1 MAERD
6 RLRPRVGSQCPAR
19 DTECTGPPQLP
30 VSSALPAADPSAHP
44 RLASGRAGS
53 QIPRWAAG
61 SWAAFNVSARTKCG
75 EDPTVRTGEV
85 DRARATP
92 YSHCTEAAASPP
104 ARQCAAPGPLNAAF
118 YPALLQ
124 PHGPNLQPHVLHCI
138 YSRCLSPFP
147 NAQPRP
153 PFSPNGCRSRPIGP
167 AVSHPPPFSRVAP
180 PSSSQCTS
188 GARPCLPSCTVAR
201 LARPPGL

>member
-1 MAERD
+1 MGR
-6 RLRPRVGSQCPAR
+6 R
-19 DTECTGPPQLP
+19 QLGC
-30 VSSALPAADPSAHP
+30 VH
-44 RLASGRAGS
+44 
-53 QIPRWAAG
+53 
-61 SWAAFNVSARTKCG
+61 VSARTKCG